1 MDDATRTHVERR
13 NPPVTTKRFRAA
25 LIGAVLS
32 AGLLLAGCGGDSG
45 GSTDES
51 GRIKITYASFA
62 GVTGMPAKFGQEKG
76 FFEAEG
82 LDVTFVTAED
92 PVAIVSSGDAEIA
105 DCDTTSALIAA
116 GKGAP
121 IKIVSSMY
129 RHKGPFYL
137 VARNDIDR
145 VEDLKGKTVGIARK
159 GAGLEAYVR
168 VILKEHGLT
177 EKDVTLVPNG
187 THQEAYASLTNGQV
201 DATIIHEP
209 FVSLAEAEGTGKLLA
224 RGWDYL
230 PTFHTGVEI
239 ASERFIKEN
248 PEALKK
254 FLTAYFKAA
263 SYAKAHPEEYLDFVE
278 KQSDVDREVLRS
290 ALEREEPI
298 WENDPRVDL
307 DELRDTQQIQKDL
320 GFQDTVY
327 DPEDL
332 VDTSQI
338 PSPEE
343 ISANADAR

>member
-1 MDDATRTHVERR
+1 M
-13 NPPVTTKRFRAA
+13 TKRRSRAA
-25 LIGAVLS
+25 ALAGAVLS
-32 AGLLLAGCGGDSG
+32 AGLLLAACGGGG
-45 GSTDES
+45 GSADGS
-51 GRIKITYASFA
+51 GPIEITYASMA
-62 GVTGMPAKFGQEKG
+62 GATGMPAKFGQEKG

-92 PVAIVSSGDAEIA
+92 PVAIVSSGDADIA
-105 DCDTTSALIAA
+105 DSDTTSALIAA

-129 RHKGPFYL
+129 RSKGPFYL
-137 VARNDIDR
+137 LGSNEVDR

-177 EKDVTLVPNG
+177 DKDVTLVPNG
-187 THQEAYASLTNGQV
+187 THKEAYASLTNGQV

-224 RGWDYL
+224 KGWDYL

-239 ASERFIKEN
+239 ASERFIKDN

-263 SYAKAHPEEYLDFVE
+263 SYAKAHPDEYLDFTE
-278 KQSDVDREVLRS
+278 KQSDIDRAVLEA
-290 ALEREEPI
+290 ALKREDPI

-307 DELRDTQQIQKDL
+307 DSLRDTQQIQKGL

-327 DPEDL
+327 EPKDL
-332 VDTSQI
+332 VDASHI
-338 PSPEE
+338 PSAEE
-343 ISANADAR
+343 ISTQADVK